1 MYMQSHIPVKFRGY
15 LMSCDVAML
24 WLQVHLSPLKSILLG
39 CYYRPSSSNSQY
51 LDNSVVHVMKT
62 EIYVLGDRNIN
73 FLASSCPLTITITS
87 VCNLIQVIN
96 QSTRV
101 HTNKTGTVSST
112 CIDHMYINA
121 AELYS
126 KAVSIGFGDHNSVS
140 ISRKTKVPKAGSKLY
155 IKDDSYAF

>member
-1 MYMQSHIPVKFRGY
+1 MLQWRYSFYRKDRNIYGGGVAMYMQSHIPVKFRGY

-87 VCNLIQVIN
+87 VCNLRLLTSLPGCIL
-96 QSTRV
+96 TRQ
-101 HTNKTGTVSST
+101 
-112 CIDHMYINA
+112 
-121 AELYS
+121 ELYHPHALITCTS
-126 KAVSIGFGDHNSVS
+126 MLLNS
-140 ISRKTKVPKAGSKLY
+140 TLKLY
-155 IKDDSYAF
+155 PLALAIIIQ